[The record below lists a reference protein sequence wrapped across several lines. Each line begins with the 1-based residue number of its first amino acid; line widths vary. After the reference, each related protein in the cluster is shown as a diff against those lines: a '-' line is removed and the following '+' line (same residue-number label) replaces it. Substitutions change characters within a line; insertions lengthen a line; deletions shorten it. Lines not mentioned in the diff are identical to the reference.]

1 MKMSLT
7 EFRATLMDCSN
18 SQTSWDENAIEA
30 FYKSVISKPKKSKK
44 TASIEQNDV
53 PPPGYRCIK
62 CGKAFPSCGCRFHG
76 TDYGKKR

>member
-7 EFRATLMDCSN
+7 EFRATLMDCAN

-30 FYKSVISKPKKSKK
+30 FYQSVISKPKKSKRSV
-44 TASIEQNDV
+44 SIEQNDKI
-53 PPPGYRCIK
+53 PPGYRCIK
-62 CGKAFPSCGCRFHG
+62 CGKAFSACGCHFHG